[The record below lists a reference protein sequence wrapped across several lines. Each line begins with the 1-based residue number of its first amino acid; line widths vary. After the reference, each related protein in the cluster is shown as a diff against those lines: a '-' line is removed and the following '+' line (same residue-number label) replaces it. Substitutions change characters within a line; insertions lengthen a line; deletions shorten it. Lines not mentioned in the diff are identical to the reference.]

1 MCKPEIPADQ
11 SSDIAMEDVQYTFP
25 TATPPMWKKEEGPE
39 KPYVAGKTVFING
52 KSEPWEGKCTSVTSP
67 IIDAE
72 TGERAVIGE
81 LAAMDEATAL
91 RALDGAVGAWNKGQG
106 AWPQMSLQNRIA
118 AIEAVMND
126 LKARRS
132 EIVSV
137 LMWEICKNAE
147 DAAKEFDRTMDYATA
162 SIAELKRESE
172 HGYLSSWTT
181 VSGFA
186 ARVRRG
192 PLGVV
197 LFLAPFNYP
206 LNEMYAMLIPALVL
220 GNTCVLK
227 LPAVGGSCHLLTI
240 DAFAKHLP
248 GGVINF
254 VTGSGRATCN
264 PIMKTGKV
272 DCLGFIGGHK
282 AADSLIQNH
291 PHVHRLKVFSQ
302 LEGKNIGIV
311 MPDANLDTA
320 AAECALGGLSYNG
333 QRCTGVKLVMVH
345 ESVAD
350 VFVDKLKTQ
359 VAARKVGLPWEAG
372 VLITPLPEPNKP
384 EYLQEL
390 VADAVTKGAH
400 VVNAAAKGGTLAK
413 TLLTPPV
420 VFPVTKD
427 MRLFQEEQFGPVVPV
442 ATYSDISE
450 VYDAIRD
457 SWNGQQA
464 SVFTKDGESA
474 APLVDL
480 LATTV
485 CRININCQCGRS
497 PDVFPFAGRRS
508 SAMGTM
514 SITGAIREFSVE
526 TALVYAAKSDE
537 SACVAKGIDGTSSFY
552 APVSGPSAA
561 MRGA

>member
-1 MCKPEIPADQ
+1 MCKPELGDQ
-11 SSDIAMEDVQYTFP
+11 CSDIAMEDVQYTFP
-25 TATPPMWKKEEGPE
+25 TATPPMWKKEEGPP
-39 KPYVAGKTVFING
+39 KPHVAGNVVFING
-52 KSEPWEGKCTSVTSP
+52 KTEPWEGKTTAVTSP

-91 RALDGAVGAWNKGQG
+91 RALDGAVNAWDKGQG
-106 AWPQMSLQNRIA
+106 AWPQMSLKSRIA
-118 AIEAVMND
+118 AIEAVVND

-147 DAAKEFDRTMDYATA
+147 DAAKEFDRTMDYVAA
-162 SIAELKRESE
+162 SIAELKRDSQ
-172 HGYLSSWTT
+172 HGHLASWTT

-227 LPAVGGSCHLLTI
+227 LPAVGGSCHMLTI
-240 DAFAKHLP
+240 DAFAKHVP
-248 GGVINF
+248 AGVINF

-302 LEGKNIGIV
+302 LEGKNIGVV
-311 MPDANLDTA
+311 MKDANLDTA

-333 QRCTGVKLVMVH
+333 QRCTAVKLIMVH
-345 ESVAD
+345 ETVAD
-350 VFVDKLKTQ
+350 AFVQKLKAQ
-359 VAARKVGLPWEAG
+359 VAARKVGLPWEEG
-372 VLITPLPEPNKP
+372 VLVTPLPEPNKP

-390 VADAVTKGAH
+390 VADAVVKGAL
-400 VVNAAAKGGTLAK
+400 VSNAADNGGTLAK
-413 TLLTPPV
+413 TLLTPAV
-420 VFPVTKD
+420 IYPVTKD
-427 MRLFQEEQFGPVVPV
+427 MRIFQEEQFGPVVPV
-442 ATYSDISE
+442 ATYSDITE
-450 VYDAIRD
+450 VHSAIRD

-480 LATTV
+480 LANTV

-497 PDVFPFAGRRS
+497 PDVIPFAGRRS

-514 SITGAIREFSVE
+514 SISGALREFSVE
-526 TALVYAAKSDE
+526 TALVYAAKSEE
-537 SACVAKGIDGTSSFY
+537 SAAVAKGLDEASSFY
-552 APVSGPSAA
+552 ASLGSLPKAA
-561 MRGA
+561 RGA

>member
-1 MCKPEIPADQ
+1 
-11 SSDIAMEDVQYTFP
+11 
-25 TATPPMWKKEEGPE
+25 MWKKEEGPPQ
-39 KPYVAGKTVFING
+39 PYVAGNTVFING
-52 KSEPWEGKCTSVTSP
+52 KSEPWDGKCTPVTSP

-91 RALDGAVGAWNKGQG
+91 RALDGAVNAWEKGQG
-106 AWPQMSLQNRIA
+106 AWPQMSLSSRIA
-118 AIEAVMND
+118 AIEAVVQD
-126 LKARRS
+126 LKARRD

-137 LMWEICKNAE
+137 LMWEICKNSE
-147 DAAKEFDRTMDYATA
+147 DAAKEFDRTMDYAAA
-162 SIAELKRESE
+162 SIAELKKESE
-172 HGYLSSWTT
+172 HGHFASWTT

-227 LPAVGGSCHLLTI
+227 LPAVGGSCHMLTI

-248 GGVINF
+248 AGVINF
-254 VTGSGRATCN
+254 ITGSGRATCN

-282 AADSLIQNH
+282 AADSLVQNH

-302 LEGKNIGIV
+302 LEGKNIGVV
-311 MPDANLDTA
+311 MPDADLDTA

-333 QRCTGVKLVMVH
+333 QRCTAVKLMMVH

-350 VFVDKLKTQ
+350 AFVEKLKAQ
-359 VAARKVGLPWEAG
+359 VATRKVGLPWEAG
-372 VLITPLPEPNKP
+372 VLVTPLPEPNKP

-390 VADAVTKGAH
+390 VADAVSKGAL
-400 VVNAAAKGGTLAK
+400 VANAADKGGTLAK
-413 TLLTPPV
+413 TLLTPAV
-420 VFPVTKD
+420 VYPVTKE

-442 ATYSDISE
+442 ATYSDIGE
-450 VYDAIRD
+450 VYSAIRD

-464 SVFTKDGESA
+464 SVFTKNGECA

-497 PDVFPFAGRRS
+497 PDVIPFAGRRS

-514 SITGAIREFSVE
+514 SISGALREFSVE
-526 TALVYAAKSDE
+526 TALVYASKSDE
-537 SACVAKGIDGTSSFY
+537 SAAVAKGIDAASSFY
-552 APVSGPSAA
+552 APLTTFSSANA
-561 MRGA
+561 RGSPYAARGA

>member
-1 MCKPEIPADQ
+1 MCKPELANDQ
-11 SSDIAMEDVQYTFP
+11 SSDIEMEHAQYTFP
-25 TATPPMWKKEEGPE
+25 TAAPPMWKKAEGPP
-39 KPYVAGKTVFING
+39 KPYVAGNTVFING
-52 KSEPWEGKCTSVTSP
+52 KSEPWDGKCTPVTSP

-91 RALDGAVGAWNKGQG
+91 RALDGAVNAWDKGQG
-106 AWPQMSLQNRIA
+106 AWPQMSLSSRIA
-118 AIEAVMND
+118 AIEAVVQD
-126 LKARRS
+126 LKARRD

-137 LMWEICKNAE
+137 LMWEICKNSE
-147 DAAKEFDRTMDYATA
+147 DAAKEFDRTMDYAAA
-162 SIAELKRESE
+162 SIAELKKESE
-172 HGYLSSWTT
+172 HGHFASWTT

-227 LPAVGGSCHLLTI
+227 LPAVGGSCHMLTI

-248 GGVINF
+248 AGVINF
-254 VTGSGRATCN
+254 ITGSGRATCN

-282 AADSLIQNH
+282 AADSLVQNH

-302 LEGKNIGIV
+302 LEGKNIGVV

-333 QRCTGVKLVMVH
+333 QRCTAVKLVMVH

-350 VFVDKLKTQ
+350 AFVQKLKAQ
-359 VAARKVGLPWEAG
+359 VATRKVGLPWEAG
-372 VLITPLPEPNKP
+372 VLVTPLPEPNKP

-390 VADAVTKGAH
+390 VADAVSKGAL
-400 VVNAAAKGGTLAK
+400 VANAADKGGTLAK
-413 TLLTPPV
+413 TLLTPAV
-420 VFPVTKD
+420 VYPVTKE

-442 ATYSDISE
+442 ATYSDIGE
-450 VYDAIRD
+450 VYSAIRD
-457 SWNGQQA
+457 S
-464 SVFTKDGESA
+464 
-474 APLVDL
+474 
-480 LATTV
+480 
-485 CRININCQCGRS
+485 
-497 PDVFPFAGRRS
+497 
-508 SAMGTM
+508 
-514 SITGAIREFSVE
+514 
-526 TALVYAAKSDE
+526 
-537 SACVAKGIDGTSSFY
+537 
-552 APVSGPSAA
+552 
-561 MRGA
+561 